1 MFNNCIIKLLPATL
15 MLVTFFSHRDYLRDS
30 EVHPERAKV
39 LQSSRDNKPANLRAA
54 LKIAKLKTIKRI
66 I

>member
-1 MFNNCIIKLLPATL
+1 
-15 MLVTFFSHRDYLRDS
+15 MLVTFLSHRDYLRDS
-30 EVHPERAKV
+30 EVHPERAEV
-39 LQSSRDNKPANLRAA
+39 LQSSRDNKPANIRAA